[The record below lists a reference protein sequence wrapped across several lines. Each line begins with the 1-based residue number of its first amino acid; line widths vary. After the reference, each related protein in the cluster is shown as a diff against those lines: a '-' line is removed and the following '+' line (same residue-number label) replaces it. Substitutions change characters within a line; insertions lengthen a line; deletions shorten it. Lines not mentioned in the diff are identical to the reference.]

1 MKKSSAKTA
10 KKIEKTAQKTK
21 DSGNAGKITG
31 ERTDLAHRYRQIGIS
46 AVVAAARYQGLA
58 KNPAYAPAPINWR
71 NERAEEAAA

>member
-10 KKIEKTAQKTK
+10 KKIEKIAQKTK

-31 ERTDLAHRYRQIGIS
+31 ESTRLALCYRQIGI
-46 AVVAAARYQGLA
+46 AAVAAAVRYQGVA
-58 KNPAYAPAPINWR
+58 KDPAYAPAPINWR